1 MAEEIKQLV
10 NQNFTGSDLTN
21 NNQFTLINNNS
32 STTSVV
38 REVFV
43 TGDDI
48 AADKAKLFI
57 DNNNIEVLSTFENAA
72 GTMIIAPS
80 QNMTMKLN
88 TDLVPGSKN
97 TITGLTD
104 ILPLGSSNMSYDTLS
119 VVSKTSD
126 SNFTLDPSIS
136 TGTTKTDNGNIGSG
150 RGSFIYGTSNRFA
163 VCKTGS
169 NVFGC
174 RFDGNSVS
182 SVYYNNSQVTS
193 DNYNGCAYDPHGQR
207 FFWLENNDSIYML
220 DPTISTS
227 KKKVAEGFGGLSQS
241 TYGTGAVCT
250 DHNGDVYY
258 FYMQNQTIK
267 ARNLTDYG
275 DLTGNENSSGNHPNW
290 AQSYRNQVGNSR
302 GTYDTHPRL
311 VVAYNTSETRFY
323 VIALDSVFQN
333 DASSKL
339 STFTLAQFNGAI
351 SGSTTAQITT
361 TNIKNGNGVGSCV
374 NQLMPTAI
382 QSTSQ
387 YMWQIE
393 HLGGPYISVPGE
405 TTTNAYIMKCE
416 NNTLTLVG
424 EVTGLDAR
432 TAVSTS
438 YNRFIV
444 ASPNQATTGLS
455 VVNTPF
461 TSANYV
467 ISARVNI
474 QGVEIT

>member
-97 TITGLTD
+97 TITQLTD
-104 ILPLGSSNMSYDTLS
+104 LLPLGSANASYDTLS
-119 VVSKTSD
+119 VVTATSD
-126 SNFTLDPSIS
+126 SNYTLDPSIS

-150 RGSFIYGTSNRFA
+150 RNNWFTNTSNRFGA
-163 VCKTGS
+163 CKTGS
-169 NVFGC
+169 NVFGY
-174 RFDGNSVS
+174 RLDANSQS
-182 SVYYNNSQVTS
+182 HVYYNNSQVTS
-193 DNYNGCAYDPHGQR
+193 DTYNGCAYDPHGQR
-207 FFWLENNDSIYML
+207 FFWVENLDNIFML
-220 DPTISTS
+220 DPSISTS
-227 KKKVAEGFGGLSQS
+227 KEKVAENFNGLSQS

-258 FYMQNQTIK
+258 FYMQNSQIK
-267 ARNLTDYG
+267 VRNITDKG
-275 DLTGNENSSGNHPNW
+275 DLSGNETQNNW
-290 AQSYRNQVGNSR
+290 NQTWTVYVGNNR
-302 GTYDTHPRL
+302 GIYNSHPRL
-311 VVAYNTSETRFY
+311 VVAFNASETKFYCIAVSDRF
-323 VIALDSVFQN
+323 SN
-333 DASSKL
+333 DNSSKL
-339 STFTLAQFNGAI
+339 STFTVAAYNGTGNTGQA
-351 SGSTTAQITT
+351 STT
-361 TNIKNGNGVGSCV
+361 NVKNGTGTSDCV
-374 NQLMPTAI
+374 NQLMPTAV

-424 EVTGLDAR
+424 EITGLDAKS
-432 TAVSTS
+432 AVSTS
-438 YNRFIV
+438 YNRFII
-444 ASPNQATTGLS
+444 ASPNQPTSGLS
-455 VVNTPF
+455 VVNQAF

>member
-1 MAEEIKQLV
+1 MGEVIKQLV
-10 NQNFTGSDLTN
+10 NQNFTGSDMTN

-32 STTSVV
+32 STTAVV

-43 TGDDI
+43 TGNDI

-72 GTMIIAPS
+72 GTIIIAPS

-88 TDLVPGSKN
+88 TDMVPGSKN

-104 ILPLGSSNMSYDTLS
+104 FLPLGSSNASYDTLN
-119 VVSKTSD
+119 VVSATSD
-126 SNFTLDPSIS
+126 PNFTLDPSIS

-150 RGSFIYGTSNRFA
+150 RGSWFNSYSNRYIA
-163 VCKTGS
+163 CKTGN
-169 NVFGC
+169 NVFGA
-174 RFDGNSVS
+174 RFDSNSQS
-182 SVYYNNSQVTS
+182 TVYYNNSQVTS

-207 FFWLENNDSIYML
+207 FFWLENNDNIYML
-220 DPTISTS
+220 DPTISSS
-227 KKKVAEGFGGLSQS
+227 KIKIAEAFSGLSQS

-267 ARNLTDYG
+267 VRNITDRG
-275 DLTGNENSSGNHPNW
+275 DLSGNQNSSGNKPNW
-290 AQSYRNQVGNSR
+290 NNTWRPYIGNSR
-302 GTYDTHPRL
+302 GIYSSHPRV
-311 VVAYNTSETRFY
+311 VVAYNTNETKFY
-323 VIALDSVFQN
+323 VLALDGEFN
-333 DASSKL
+333 GDASSKL
-339 STFTLAQFNGAI
+339 TTFTLAAYNAVSSTGNI
-351 SGSTTAQITT
+351 STTD
-361 TNIKNGNGVGSCV
+361 IKNGNGVGSCV
-374 NQLMPTAI
+374 NQLMPTAV
-382 QSTSQ
+382 QSTNQ

-416 NNTLTLVG
+416 NNTLTQVA
-424 EVTGLDAR
+424 EITGLD
-432 TAVSTS
+432 TKGGINTS
-438 YNRFIV
+438 YNRFVI
-444 ASPNQATTGLS
+444 ASPAQAITGLS
-455 VVNTPF
+455 VVPQAFTP
-461 TSANYV
+461 ANYV